1 MLVVSAGALL
11 GGCQM
16 AATAE
21 LCGSSTL
28 SVMTLKL
35 LENWK
40 TVFLAAIGLRHLM
53 TVAEVFLKSQDLV

>member
-1 MLVVSAGALL
+1 
-11 GGCQM
+11 M